1 MRKLLLIGFACA
13 ACEAFAATAYFTGR
27 QEMVQTVTN
36 QMGWK
41 CQYQYAGN
49 YFWRVFLG
57 QCPVTVE
64 IQ

>member
-1 MRKLLLIGFACA
+1 MKAILFGLLFSFCIHAM
-13 ACEAFAATAYFTGR
+13 AATAYFTGR

-49 YFWRVFLG
+49 YFWRTFLG
-57 QCPVTVE
+57 QCPASIEV
-64 IQ
+64 Q